1 MISATTKRGCRIAP
15 MSSSP
20 VIAFLSRLKF
30 KGSSLKVWRY
40 KPLLVFS
47 LLALRL
53 THSQRN
59 VTMFLNSAY
68 FQWLLSHDFV
78 KGTYVS
84 FEIRFFWTLIFKMQQ
99 LENPTQLL
107 HVFISSDLPCFTI
120 KCGFHMSWKVLY
132 NLHLWKS
139 PFKSSRLAATA
150 WVCRA
155 KNRSFFLKTLVF

>member
-30 KGSSLKVWRY
+30 KGSSLKVWRH
-40 KPLLVFS
+40 KPFLVFS

-53 THSQRN
+53 THSQPN

-120 KCGFHMSWKVLY
+120 KCGFHMNCKVLC

-139 PFKSSRLAATA
+139 PLNHQGLPPLPGFAEPKTEA
-150 WVCRA
+150 
-155 KNRSFFLKTLVF
+155 SF